1 MEADAT
7 DIRSLQCAA
16 RRLSVRACSTSDSA
30 FPNSAERFLS
40 TGCLSSPSGTACAL
54 ALLLSSCYYN
64 TSILQRQVLVLPH
77 IHIQH
82 SMEVNEDDFA
92 SVAPPLRP
100 SDAQQEHISSL
111 RRIVSNRNSYSWA
124 HPFLPTIHKIA
135 PNGMRSLV
143 MCAMWCTIETEYHG
157 EGVERSCLHERWDTA

>member
-92 SVAPPLRP
+92 SVAPPITPIRRP
-100 SDAQQEHISSL
+100 TGAHQQSAAH
-111 RRIVSNRNSYSWA
+111 RRKSQFTRVL
-124 HPFLPTIHKIA
+124 HPFRTAIHKIA
-135 PNGMRSLV
+135 PNGKRSLV
-143 MCAMWCTIETEYHG
+143 IVRNVVYNRNRIPW
-157 EGVERSCLHERWDTA
+157 

>member
-54 ALLLSSCYYN
+54 ALLLLSCYYN

-92 SVAPPLRP
+92 SAAPPITPIRRP
-100 SDAQQEHISSL
+100 TGAHQRSAAH
-111 RRIVSNRNSYSWA
+111 RRKSQFTRVL
-124 HPFLPTIHKIA
+124 HPFRPTVHKIA
-135 PNGMRSLV
+135 PNGKRSLV
-143 MCAMWCTIETEYHG
+143 IVRNVVYNRNRIPG
-157 EGVERSCLHERWDTA
+157 

>member
-92 SVAPPLRP
+92 SVAPPITPIRRP
-100 SDAQQEHISSL
+100 TGAHQQSAAHRLKSQFVQLGASFSPHYTQNRAKWNALSCNCAQ
-111 RRIVSNRNSYSWA
+111 
-124 HPFLPTIHKIA
+124 
-135 PNGMRSLV
+135 
-143 MCAMWCTIETEYHG
+143 C
-157 EGVERSCLHERWDTA
+157 GVQSKQNTMV